1 MKPSIHSTWRS
12 SCGRYTVQLTEECVA
27 EMTRLAKEHYPR
39 EVGTALVGSYS
50 DDGFCAQ
57 VTGLAPLT
65 EDSRGA
71 RTRFQRGSRGL
82 REFFDRVFRKSRGL
96 VHYVGEWH
104 SHPDGPAEPSSVD
117 IASVMDIAR
126 DPKVQ
131 CPECILIVG
140 ATDSRAMTLGVVV
153 CSYRIG
159 KVKLRMAISPC
170 D

>member
-1 MKPSIHSTWRS
+1 MKSSIHSTWRS
-12 SCGRYTVQLTEECVA
+12 SCGRYTVQLTEECAA
-27 EMTRLAKEHYPR
+27 EMTRLAQKHYPR

-104 SHPDGPAEPSSVD
+104 SHPDGPAKPSNVD
-117 IASVMDIAR
+117 MASVVSIAQDLEAR
-126 DPKVQ
+126 
-131 CPECILIVG
+131 CPECILVIA
-140 ATDSRAMTLGVVV
+140 ATTSRATTFGVVV
-153 CSYRIG
+153 CSVNAG
-159 KVKLRMAISPC
+159 NVQLRREHPPAE
-170 D
+170 